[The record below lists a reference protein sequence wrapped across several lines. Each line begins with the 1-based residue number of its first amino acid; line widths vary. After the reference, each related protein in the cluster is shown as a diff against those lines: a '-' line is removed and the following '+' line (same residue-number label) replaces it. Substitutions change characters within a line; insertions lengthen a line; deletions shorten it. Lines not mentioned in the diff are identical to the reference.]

1 MKIIVLDRD
10 GVINEDSDEYIKTPE
25 EWLPVPG
32 SMEALA
38 TLKERGIHVAV
49 ATNQSG
55 LGRQLFD
62 EIALANIHHKM
73 CSMAE
78 DHGGFIDG
86 VFYCP
91 HLPDAG
97 CRCRKPATGL
107 LEQIETELGVE
118 LAGSFFI
125 GDSLKDLKAALA
137 FDMRPVLVRTGKGR
151 LTEARLDELNGV
163 SVPVFDSLAD
173 FVEHGMSDDHG

>member
-10 GVINEDSDEYIKTPE
+10 GVINEDSDDYIKSPE
-25 EWLPVPG
+25 EWLPVIG

-38 TLKERGIHVAV
+38 ALKQRGYHVAV

-78 DHGGFIDG
+78 DNGGFIDG
-86 VFYCP
+86 IFYCP

-97 CRCRKPATGL
+97 CHCRKPATGL
-107 LEQIETELGVE
+107 LEQIESELNVE

-125 GDSLKDLKAALA
+125 GDSLKDLQAALA
-137 FDMRPVLVRTGKGR
+137 FNMQPVLVRTGKGLITESR
-151 LTEARLDELNGV
+151 LHELEEG
-163 SVPVFDSLAD
+163 SVQVFDCLAH
-173 FVEHGMSDDHG
+173 FVKHGLNDHV